1 MRSAG
6 VPFVASTVARS
17 AADAVAA
24 AESAGFPV
32 VLKALAP
39 DVAHKNQLGFVV
51 TGIAN
56 AEGLRRE
63 WDALEARAAAA
74 GYARANVAFIV
85 QPMFAAKT
93 ELIVG
98 VSRQEALG
106 HFLVVGIGGIYTE
119 VFDLVELIPIP
130 SSPAAIRVVIEASR
144 VGKLIASIAAPAEPD
159 VLWDQVIGVLEALQ
173 SLVVEY
179 GERIESIDINPLLIG
194 SRGCMAVDALVVLTE
209 NSIGRHTT

>member
-1 MRSAG
+1 VPIVPSTIAG
-6 VPFVASTVARS
+6 S

-24 AESAGFPV
+24 AESSGFPV

-51 TGIAN
+51 TGIPSAD
-56 AEGLRRE
+56 ALLRD
-63 WDALEARAAAA
+63 WSVLEARVVAA
-74 GYARANVAFIV
+74 GFEPAHVTFIV

-130 SSPAAIRVVIEASR
+130 SSVSAIRAAIEASR
-144 VGKLIASIAAPAEPD
+144 VGKLIASIATPDEPER
-159 VLWDQVIGVLEALQ
+159 LWHQVIGSLEALQ
-173 SLVVEY
+173 SLVVGY
-179 GERIESIDINPLLIG
+179 GDRIESIDINPLLIG
-194 SRGCMAVDALVVLTE
+194 SRGCMAVDALVILTE
-209 NSIGRHTT
+209 N